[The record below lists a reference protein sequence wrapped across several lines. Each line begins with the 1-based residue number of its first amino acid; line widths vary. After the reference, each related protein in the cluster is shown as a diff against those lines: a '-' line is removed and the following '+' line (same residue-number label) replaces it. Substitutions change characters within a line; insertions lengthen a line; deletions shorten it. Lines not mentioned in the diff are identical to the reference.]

1 MWILSDNNDLLGK
14 ENAQSALDVKV
25 EEEGRVDHY
34 DFFLPLFF
42 Y

>member
-34 DFFLPLFF
+34 DFF
-42 Y
+42 